1 MKTTTPRH
9 TIENGFCTIC
19 NDTEE
24 WLLTRNQHCEYTVKV
39 EDVEAGAYL
48 ITTTSGSTRYATIAI
63 GSITRDGDTVTL
75 HAAQAAFNHPAG
87 TLVTVTY

>member
-9 TIENGFCTIC
+9 TIENGFCTVC

-24 WLLTRNQHCEYTVKV
+24 WLLTHNQHCEYTVPV
-39 EDVEAGAYL
+39 ENVEAGAYL
-48 ITTTSGSTRYATIAI
+48 ITTTNGSTRWTTIAI
-63 GSITRDGDTVTL
+63 GSVSRHGDTVTL
-75 HAAQAAFNHPAG
+75 HAAMTAHEYPTG